1 MLRIHREFLAAA
13 LVLTAAARTFAQ
25 EHQHDPAQQTSAQHQ
40 HEHDDAAPSLFET
53 REGSGTA
60 WLPVTTEMYALHRRA
75 GNWGWMFHG
84 NAFLQ
89 FLDENANVHRG
100 SSQAGSINWLMMMG
114 RRDFGAAQVG
124 FRTMISLEPA
134 TIGGCGYPDLLA
146 TGELCESDSIHDRQH
161 PHDFLMEIAGQYDR
175 PV

>member
-1 MLRIHREFLAAA
+1 MLRVYRDLLAAA
-13 LVLTAAARTFAQ
+13 IVQIAAASAFAQ
-25 EHQHDPAQQTSAQHQ
+25 EHQHDPAQPTSGQHQ
-40 HEHDDAAPSLFET
+40 HEHAAASLFET

-75 GNWGWMFHG
+75 GNWEWMWHG

-89 FLDENANVHRG
+89 FLDESANVHRG
-100 SSQAGSINWLMMMG
+100 SSQTGSINWLMMMG
-114 RRDFGAAQVG
+114 RRELGAARVG

-146 TGELCESDSIHDRQH
+146 TGEFVRGRYHSRPAAPARSSDGDC
-161 PHDFLMEIAGQYDR
+161 G
-175 PV
+175 